1 MKKHNLAFI
10 DLETTGL
17 DPDKQ
22 EMIELGCVV
31 ARQVANPSGRGAKLE
46 IVSEF
51 DLKIKPEHLETAEPD
66 ALRIN
71 GYNSGD
77 WLFAADLPQALKLL
91 NEKAEGAMMIS
102 HNITFDWS
110 FLERAF
116 IKTKMQNKLAS
127 VRLDIL
133 SMAFAKLYHDPK
145 IQRFNLRALTEYF
158 GLKNDQAHTA
168 LADIKVTVEI
178 YKKLLE
184 I

>member
-17 DPDKQ
+17 SAERQ
-22 EMIELGCVV
+22 EIIEIGCVV
-31 ARQVANPSGRGAKLE
+31 MRQVPKAGRGCQLE
-46 IVSEF
+46 LVSEL
-51 DLKIKPEHLETAEPD
+51 DLKVKPEHIETAEPE
-66 ALRIN
+66 ALRVN

-77 WLFAADLPQALKLL
+77 WLFAADLSQALKAL
-91 NEKAEGAMMIS
+91 NEKAAGAVMIS

-116 IKTKMQNKLAS
+116 IKTGVPNMLAS
-127 VRLDIL
+127 VRLDLL
-133 SMAFAKLYHDPK
+133 SMAFAKLYHDERV
-145 IQRFNLRALTEYF
+145 QRFNLRALAEHF
-158 GLKNDQAHTA
+158 GLKNEQAHTA
-168 LADIKVTVEI
+168 LSDIRTSVEI